1 MKRLLLC
8 ITMLLALA
16 LVGCGTTT
24 EKTCQDGYELAP
36 AIGYEYCRIIETTTT
51 AELQRYR
58 VEVFELVGDDG
69 VEAYIVSKDGYTI
82 GGIYMLE
89 TDQMLAV
96 GQIVYVVV
104 IDEYNAVLF
113 SDFIDDRV
121 RP

>member
-1 MKRLLLC
+1 MKRLLLVLC
-8 ITMLLALA
+8 LALCVLLA
-16 LVGCGTTT
+16 GCDTECGEGECQYWPTITTT
-24 EKTCQDGYELAP
+24 EP
-36 AIGYEYCRIIETTTT
+36 TTATT